1 MLDPKEQD
9 ASVQPRIVL
18 LTGAPGS
25 GKSTLGRELS
35 AALRIPFIARDDVR
49 GGLTMTAGAW
59 RDSLDQLPASDTAVD
74 AFLDIVEV
82 ALRRGVSC
90 IAEYVFR
97 SHRPG
102 DLERVRAAGD
112 VVVIITRCSD
122 TRARLIERNTTDRL
136 TALPGVLRAAGA
148 SSVAEHTAAMV
159 ERMRAVELEM
169 MIRFP
174 MPTLTVD
181 TTDQYDPGLDAIVEF
196 AVR

>member
-1 MLDPKEQD
+1 MLDPEEQD
-9 ASVQPRIVL
+9 ASVRPRIVL

-82 ALRRGVSC
+82 SLRRGVSC

-112 VVVIITRCSD
+112 AVVIITRCSD
-122 TRARLIERNTTDRL
+122 TRTRLIERNRTDRL
-136 TALPGVLRAAGA
+136 IALPGVLRAAGA

-159 ERMRAVELEM
+159 DRMRTVEHEM
-169 MIRFP
+169 ITQFEV
-174 MPTLTVD
+174 PTLTVD
-181 TTDQYDPGLDAIVEF
+181 TTDRYDPGLDAIVDF
-196 AVR
+196 VVR